1 MSLSR
6 TLLLALL
13 VLSSAATLAAPKND
27 NGQGQ
32 GKGQNQ
38 NQSQSQS
45 HGKGQGQKQN
55 QGHPEQRESSSSFE
69 SPRIDLGRVSIILGE
84 NRSLLDSNQSLPPGV
99 QKNLARGKPLPPGLG
114 KRFDSRLQSR
124 MPHYDGYE
132 WQQVGSDV
140 VLISISTG
148 LIQEVLHDIL
158 D

>member
-1 MSLSR
+1 MSLPR

-13 VLSSAATLAAPKND
+13 LVSSAATLAAPNND
-27 NGQGQ
+27 KGQSQNQNQ

-38 NQSQSQS
+38 NQNQGKSQNQSQ
-45 HGKGQGQKQN
+45 GKSQ
-55 QGHPEQRESSSSFE
+55 PEQRASSGSYE
-69 SPRIDLGRVSIILGE
+69 APRIDLGRVSIILGE

-99 QKNLARGKPLPPGLG
+99 QNNLARGKPMPPGLG

-132 WQQVGSDV
+132 WQQVGRDV

>member
-6 TLLLALL
+6 TLLLSLL
-13 VLSSAATLAAPKND
+13 VVSSAALAAPNND
-27 NGQGQ
+27 
-32 GKGQNQ
+32 KGQNQ
-38 NQSQSQS
+38 S
-45 HGKGQGQKQN
+45 QN
-55 QGHPEQRESSSSFE
+55 QGKSQNQNQGKSQGQPDQRESSSSYE
-69 SPRIDLGRVSIILGE
+69 APRIDLGRVSIILGE

-99 QKNLARGKPLPPGLG
+99 QKNLARGKPMPPGLG
-114 KRFDSRLQSR
+114 KRFDSRLQNQ

-132 WQQVGSDV
+132 WQQVGRDV